1 MKISLYIY
9 IYIYV
14 YILYMHIYHM
24 LYIYIYIYQ
33 LQTFFINSNTE
44 KLVDNKYITKRQQ
57 ILNQLQLFKEFFY
70 LITALYISESHLKQ
84 QLKLYL
90 GSSSESKITNQKVPY
105 VNLHASHQKI
115 HTSKKSGDIVKKYQ

>member
-1 MKISLYIY
+1 M
-9 IYIYV
+9 
-14 YILYMHIYHM
+14 
-24 LYIYIYIYQ
+24 
-33 LQTFFINSNTE
+33 
-44 KLVDNKYITKRQQ
+44 YITKRQQ

>member
-9 IYIYV
+9 IYICIYIIYAYISYV
-14 YILYMHIYHM
+14 I
-24 LYIYIYIYQ
+24 YIYIYIYQ

>member
-9 IYIYV
+9 IYMYIY
-14 YILYMHIYHM
+14 YICIYIIC
-24 LYIYIYIYQ
+24 YIYIYIYQ

>member
-1 MKISLYIY
+1 MYIY
-9 IYIYV
+9 YICIYIIC
-14 YILYMHIYHM
+14 YI
-24 LYIYIYIYQ
+24 YIYIYIYQ

-44 KLVDNKYITKRQQ
+44 KLVDNMYITKRQQ

>member
-9 IYIYV
+9 IYMYIY
-14 YILYMHIYHM
+14 YICIYIICYI
-24 LYIYIYIYQ
+24 YIYIYIYQ

-44 KLVDNKYITKRQQ
+44 KLVDNMYITKRQQ